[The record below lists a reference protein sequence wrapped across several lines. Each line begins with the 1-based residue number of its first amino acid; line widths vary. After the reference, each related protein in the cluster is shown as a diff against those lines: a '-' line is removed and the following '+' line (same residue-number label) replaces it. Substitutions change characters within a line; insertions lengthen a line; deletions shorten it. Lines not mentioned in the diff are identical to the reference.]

1 MKKRLLL
8 FTLCCYL
15 LSGNAVQAEE
25 AAGNSPPAWE
35 ISVQPKPT
43 AKEIEQDRWS
53 YVFANDI
60 AIYAFDHQSL
70 KLDEEDKKVVH
81 VLTKTIFT
89 DMKVIGNLNEK
100 YKEKL
105 SPGDKVAYCEM
116 QMVFQLKKKTYAV
129 TETRVYSAQG
139 TVLEDHQQSEK
150 FVPVPSKTFA
160 DSMYD
165 IARNFEKNN

>member
-43 AKEIEQDRWS
+43 AKEIERDRWS

-70 KLDEEDKKVVH
+70 KLDEEDKKIVH
-81 VLTKTIFT
+81 VLAKTIFT

-105 SPGDKVAYCEM
+105 SPGDKVAYCEI
-116 QMVFQLKKKTYAV
+116 QMVLELKKRTYAV

-139 TVLEDHQQSEK
+139 AVLEDHQQSEK

-165 IARNFEKNN
+165 IARNFERNN